1 MCSSFYLNL
10 YIYIYIYIFVSL
22 GLVIKPYMLFDNTRL
37 IRECED
43 DEKHHHE
50 EEEEQEKARQQG
62 LSPCE
67 IAAQK
72 FK

>member
-1 MCSSFYLNL
+1 M
-10 YIYIYIYIFVSL
+10 IIFFVLL
-22 GLVIKPYMLFDNTRL
+22 GLVVKPYMLFDNTRL

-43 DEKHHHE
+43 DENEHHE
-50 EEEEQEKARQQG
+50 EEEKARQQG

-67 IAAQK
+67 LAAQK